1 MTENKTNMAAQ
12 TAESE
17 NAESAVKENIE
28 VKSTA
33 ENSAV
38 RTAEREQSG
47 SRDSAQKESDREAT
61 DKKNKKILI
70 LAVRAGEIMM
80 KSGAEIYRVEDTIER
95 ICKACRI
102 PYVDVFATQSGGI
115 FVSLDSG
122 GNKSDI
128 FTYIKRIKGSGDTDL
143 TKISEINRFSR
154 EFTTTDLSVDEGMK
168 RLKEIDHIK
177 PMPSLIR
184 LLGAALVASF
194 FSLIFGG
201 NLIDFVCAFFIGGG
215 SYLLSQFLSRYSI
228 NYFIRGFCCCAMAA
242 FLALLASAVIPGA
255 NYSAIIIGALM
266 IFVPGVAITNS
277 IRDFLSGD
285 MLSGLARATEA
296 FIIAISLAV
305 GAGMILKL
313 WYSVGG
319 VFI

>member
-1 MTENKTNMAAQ
+1 MFG
-12 TAESE
+12 
-17 NAESAVKENIE
+17 
-28 VKSTA
+28 
-33 ENSAV
+33 V
-38 RTAEREQSG
+38 RY
-47 SRDSAQKESDREAT
+47 DSMI
-61 DKKNKKILI
+61 NPVHKKILI

-102 PYVDVFATQSGGI
+102 PYVEVFATPTGI

-122 GNKSDI
+122 DDNSDMY
-128 FTYIKRIKGSGDTDL
+128 TYIKRMKGGGDTDL
-143 TKISEINRFSR
+143 MKISEANRFSR

-168 RLKEIDHIK
+168 RLKEIDHIE
-177 PMPSLIR
+177 PPPVPIR

-201 NLIDFVCAFFIGGG
+201 NVIDFCCAFLIGGA
-215 SYLLSQFLSRYSI
+215 SYLLSVLLNKFSI
-228 NYFIRGFCCCAMAA
+228 NYFIRGFCCCALAA
-242 FLALLASAVIPGA
+242 FFALTATSFIPDTDY
-255 NYSAIIIGALM
+255 NAIIIGALM

-296 FIIAISLAV
+296 FIIAISLAA
-305 GAGMILKL
+305 GAGVVMKL
-313 WYSVGG
+313 WYSIGG
-319 VFI
+319 GF